1 MAELEAVALRTL
13 EYPYKIWGF
22 GEGMAL
28 AGLLR
33 AGEVLNRPEW
43 INFVADLVEPSL
55 KAAPSPLDHLIPLE
69 VLVEL
74 KRLRP
79 GLDIADATQRFVRAA
94 VTGPHRP
101 DLAGLSTQI
110 WVDCLHTDG
119 PGLMLAG
126 HPQAAVAAV
135 QLGCDRMQHDSGL
148 FSHGFEVGTGKA
160 NAVHWGRGQGWALH
174 GLTAVD
180 SPNTARLLE
189 ALARYEE
196 DGSWRTVVDD
206 PAAPIEHSVSA
217 LVASAVPNTPM
228 GQRALRAALAA
239 LDPNGG
245 LPVSSATPVGSY
257 LDRETGVFPWGQGP
271 LLLALLHHAP
281 PPRRRARGAGMA
293 QMPTEGGQP

>member
-1 MAELEAVALRTL
+1 MAALEAVALRTL
-13 EYPYKIWGF
+13 EYPYKMWGF

-28 AGLLR
+28 YGLLR
-33 AGEVLNRPEW
+33 AGEKLRRPEW
-43 INFVADLVEPSL
+43 IEFVADLV
-55 KAAPSPLDHLIPLE
+55 APTLHTTASPLDHLIPLE

-74 KRLRP
+74 HRLRP
-79 GLDIADATQRFVRAA
+79 TLDISDATQRFVRAA
-94 VTGPHRP
+94 VAGPHRP

-126 HPQAAVAAV
+126 HPQAAAEAV

-148 FSHGFEVGTGKA
+148 FSHGFDMSTGKA

-174 GLTAVD
+174 GLSAVG

-189 ALARYEE
+189 ALARHEE
-196 DGSWRTVVDD
+196 DGSWHTIVDD
-206 PAAPIEHSVSA
+206 PASPMEHSLSA
-217 LVASAVPNTPM
+217 LVAAAVPDTPM

-239 LDPNGG
+239 LDSSGG

-271 LLLALLHHAP
+271 LLLALL
-281 PPRRRARGAGMA
+281 RRKAAL
-293 QMPTEGGQP
+293 